1 MSLKQRT
8 AAFVA
13 SAYATENLD
22 SARDKLE
29 QALELLKE
37 WVR

>member
-1 MSLKQRT
+1 MNLKQRT
-8 AAFVA
+8 AAFINE
-13 SAYATENLD
+13 AYATENLD

-37 WVR
+37 WVK

>member
-1 MSLKQRT
+1 MTIKQRT
-8 AAFVA
+8 AVFINEV
-13 SAYATENLD
+13 YATENLD

-37 WVR
+37 WVK